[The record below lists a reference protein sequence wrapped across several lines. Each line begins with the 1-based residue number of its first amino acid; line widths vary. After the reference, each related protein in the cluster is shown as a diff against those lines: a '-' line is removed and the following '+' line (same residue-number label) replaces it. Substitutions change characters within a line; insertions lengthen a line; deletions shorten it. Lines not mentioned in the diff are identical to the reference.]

1 MRTMKHTAITAEKK
15 ARADD
20 DNGCKSFAAARLV
33 QAKKQSA
40 PPMRLSQNPKSLIKK
55 NLKKKKPHDEFC
67 KSVSTRPLEITKKKQ
82 STLKVSGNPKF
93 VPAVVKKNDKDTLE
107 LFEIAKKSA
116 DVANAKGLL
125 AAKAETSICVDTL
138 SLLIGFPIS
147 ATVPETRRIM
157 DRLGHLTKHKDRKI
171 CTSAS
176 VLLQHWNQ
184 SIRDQQH

>member
-1 MRTMKHTAITAEKK
+1 MRTMKKIAISTEK

-20 DNGCKSFAAARLV
+20 DNGCKSLAARLV

-55 NLKKKKPHDEFC
+55 NLKKKPHDKFC
-67 KSVSTRPLEITKKKQ
+67 KSVSIRPLEITKKKQ
-82 STLKVSGNPKF
+82 SIPEVTGNPKF
-93 VPAVVKKNDKDTLE
+93 VPAVMNKKDKDTLE

-138 SLLIGFPIS
+138 LLLIDLPTIS
-147 ATVPETRRIM
+147 ATAPETRKIM
-157 DRLGHLTKHKDRKI
+157 ERLGHLTRHKDRKI

-176 VLLQHWNQ
+176 ALLQHWSQ
-184 SIRDQQH
+184 SIRDQQRL

>member
-1 MRTMKHTAITAEKK
+1 MMERMKQTAITAEK

-20 DNGCKSFAAARLV
+20 DNGCKSFAAARSV

-40 PPMRLSQNPKSLIKK
+40 PSRKLSQNPKSLIKK
-55 NLKKKKPHDEFC
+55 NVKKPHDEFC

-82 STLKVSGNPKF
+82 STLKVSKNPKF
-93 VPAVVKKNDKDTLE
+93 VPAVKKNDKDTLE

-138 SLLIGFPIS
+138 LLLIDLPTIS
-147 ATVPETRRIM
+147 ATAPETRKIM
-157 DRLGHLTKHKDRKI
+157 DRLGHLTRHKDRKI
-171 CTSAS
+171 CNSAS
-176 VLLQHWNQ
+176 VLLQHWSQ
-184 SIRDQQH
+184 SVRDQQQH